1 MNNFLLKVQNY
12 SHVLIMLGD
21 RIIIIANYNNTS
33 LNFSIIL
40 YIFYIKISI
49 YMIKKNK
56 YISWTTNINI

>member
-33 LNFSIIL
+33 LNFSIIS

-49 YMIKKNK
+49 YMIKK
-56 YISWTTNINI
+56 TNIYPELQT